1 MLKTRVLIL
10 VIFILSLGTIYSC
23 FRNRQLKQ
31 QLENYTPQ
39 VISKIDTVYLDKP
52 FKVEAPYKEASIPS
66 KVTVYNKGLE
76 KDTSSLQSKDS
87 VVQFKLDKSNLN
99 LTLYNPLD
107 STVHTDKY
115 DLNLDKYRYI
125 YSNGIITQQKKLNIK
140 LSPYIQTKIRPINK
154 LYDLGGGISLK
165 TNHFTYSIGLNLSYY
180 PRLSDKLQKDLEISV
195 TYNY

>member
-1 MLKTRVLIL
+1 MV
-10 VIFILSLGTIYSC
+10 
-23 FRNRQLKQ
+23 
-31 QLENYTPQ
+31 
-39 VISKIDTVYLDKP
+39 SKIDTVYLDKH
-52 FKVEAPYKEASIPS
+52 FEVEAPYKEVSTPS
-66 KVTVYNKGLE
+66 RVTVYHKGLE
-76 KDTSSLQSKDS
+76 KDTSLQSEDS

-125 YSNGIITQQKKLNIK
+125 YSNGILTQQKKLNIK